1 MKANTRIRKMS
12 FRIDVRLK
20 AEFEKALWGIGM
32 EPTCAVRCF
41 AYQVVRAKGL
51 PFAPAAG
58 DFEMGG
64 KTTVASVKLPEEVA
78 GELEAVLGSMGTNLS
93 QAVRLLALQTVA
105 LGGMPFAPGM
115 PAKAE

>member
-1 MKANTRIRKMS
+1 MGNNARVRKMS
-12 FRIDVRLK
+12 FRIDTRLK
-20 AEFEKALWGIGM
+20 AEFEETLWGIGM

-41 AYQVVRAKGL
+41 AYQIVRSKGI
-51 PFAPAAG
+51 PFAPAAE

-78 GELEAVLGSMGTNLS
+78 GELEAVLVSMGTNLS